1 MVVKHKV
8 GYQAQAGNAL
18 RERSLRG
25 SVRSAECGGAN
36 GCADPRRSL
45 LDMIQPQGG
54 NIPHEES
61 LGITVRTNWDGRGAN
76 GLGMLLGERGG

>member
-36 GCADPRRSL
+36 GFAGPRRSL
-45 LDMIQPQGG
+45 LDMIQSQGG

-61 LGITVRTNWDGRGAN
+61 LGITLPSYSLGRQGC
-76 GLGMLLGERGG
+76 